1 MEGEDSTIPPGFKK
15 RISSIRT
22 NGSIGTHRKD
32 GTRGV
37 QFIQLHC
44 SAIQK
49 NEMYAEPTLVFHEYF
64 NKWITVYYNEIK
76 NRMVLRSANEI
87 TGPWSEE
94 QLIATGAEYP
104 KPYGGFIYPL
114 GLDKPEIFISLSQ
127 WDPLYNVF
135 LMKVELKLK

>member
-1 MEGEDSTIPPGFKK
+1 
-15 RISSIRT
+15 
-22 NGSIGTHRKD
+22 
-32 GTRGV
+32 
-37 QFIQLHC
+37 
-44 SAIQK
+44 
-49 NEMYAEPTLVFHEYF
+49 MYAEPTLVFHEYF

-114 GLDKPEIFISLSQ
+114 SLDKPEIFISLSQ

>member
-1 MEGEDSTIPPGFKK
+1 MGVLELIERMGQGACSLFNSIVRQYKK
-15 RISSIRT
+15 
-22 NGSIGTHRKD
+22 
-32 GTRGV
+32 
-37 QFIQLHC
+37 
-44 SAIQK
+44 
-49 NEMYAEPTLVFHEYF
+49 
-64 NKWITVYYNEIK
+64 
-76 NRMVLRSANEI
+76 RMVLRSADEI

>member
-1 MEGEDSTIPPGFKK
+1 
-15 RISSIRT
+15 
-22 NGSIGTHRKD
+22 
-32 GTRGV
+32 
-37 QFIQLHC
+37 
-44 SAIQK
+44 
-49 NEMYAEPTLVFHEYF
+49 
-64 NKWITVYYNEIK
+64 
-76 NRMVLRSANEI
+76 MVLRSANEI

>member
-1 MEGEDSTIPPGFKK
+1 MALWEKGRAVYSTPLFGNTK
-15 RISSIRT
+15 
-22 NGSIGTHRKD
+22 
-32 GTRGV
+32 
-37 QFIQLHC
+37 
-44 SAIQK
+44 
-49 NEMYAEPTLVFHEYF
+49 
-64 NKWITVYYNEIK
+64 
-76 NRMVLRSANEI
+76 NEI

-94 QLIATGAEYP
+94 QLIATGVEYP